1 LIILATYQINIIEDH
16 KSKYMKTILVPT
28 DFSEN
33 AFIAGQYAA
42 SLAKELNAK
51 VLFYH
56 VYIVLYSGFEE
67 TGVSV
72 KHVEW
77 AEREASEAMANL
89 LQSFEKEFP
98 DVEIDGE
105 HVRGFMIDALSERL
119 KADSSIEL
127 IVMGS
132 KGVTNVADAIFGS
145 TTYEVIKKSPIP
157 VLVIPQ
163 DTGDYSLKH
172 IGFFSDYQLHEIDSL
187 KRVRELFKNV
197 QSFNVVHFVKLDAGS
212 NADSKQAWKLKASAA
227 INYEDLNMIEIEV
240 KKADLNA
247 VSKAASTQQLDL
259 MVFTRPQKSFFEKV
273 FGSSLTKQV
282 ANYPIIPSLYINE

>member
-1 LIILATYQINIIEDH
+1 
-16 KSKYMKTILVPT
+16 MKTILVPT

-197 QSFNVVHFVKLDAGS
+197 QSFNVVHFVKQDAGS

-240 KKADLNA
+240 EKADLNA

>member
-1 LIILATYQINIIEDH
+1 
-16 KSKYMKTILVPT
+16 
-28 DFSEN
+28 
-33 AFIAGQYAA
+33 
-42 SLAKELNAK
+42 
-51 VLFYH
+51 
-56 VYIVLYSGFEE
+56 
-67 TGVSV
+67 
-72 KHVEW
+72 
-77 AEREASEAMANL
+77 
-89 LQSFEKEFP
+89 
-98 DVEIDGE
+98 
-105 HVRGFMIDALSERL
+105 VRGFMIDALSERL

-187 KRVRELFKNV
+187 KRVRELFNNV
-197 QSFNVVHFVKLDAGS
+197 ESFNVVHFVKQDAGS

-273 FGSSLTKQV
+273 FGSSL
-282 ANYPIIPSLYINE
+282 

>member
-1 LIILATYQINIIEDH
+1 
-16 KSKYMKTILVPT
+16 MKTILVPT

-187 KRVRELFKNV
+187 KRVSELFKNV
-197 QSFNVVHFVKLDAGS
+197 QSFNVVHFVKQGADS

-240 KKADLNA
+240 EKADLNA

>member
-1 LIILATYQINIIEDH
+1 
-16 KSKYMKTILVPT
+16 MKTILVPT

-197 QSFNVVHFVKLDAGS
+197 QSFNVVHFVKQDAGS

>member
-1 LIILATYQINIIEDH
+1 
-16 KSKYMKTILVPT
+16 MKTILVPT

-197 QSFNVVHFVKLDAGS
+197 KSFDVLHLVKQGTGS

-227 INYEDLNMIEIEV
+227 INEEDLNLIEIEV
-240 KKADLNA
+240 EKADLNA
-247 VSKAASTQQLDL
+247 VSQAANSQQLDL
-259 MVFTRPQKSFFEKV
+259 MVFTRPHKSFFEKV

>member
-1 LIILATYQINIIEDH
+1 
-16 KSKYMKTILVPT
+16 MKTILVPT

-98 DVEIDGE
+98 DVEFDGE
-105 HVRGFMIDALSERL
+105 HVRGFMIDALTERL
-119 KADSSIEL
+119 KMDSGIEL

-132 KGVTNVADAIFGS
+132 KGVTNVADSIFGS

-157 VLVIPQ
+157 ILVIPQ
-163 DTGDYSLKH
+163 HTGDYSMKH
-172 IGFFSDYQLHEIDSL
+172 LGFFSDYQLHEIDSL

-197 QSFNVVHFVKLDAGS
+197 KSFDVLHLVKQGTGF

-227 INYEDLNMIEIEV
+227 INEEDLNLIEIEV
-240 KKADLNA
+240 EKADLNA
-247 VSKAASTQQLDL
+247 VSQAANTQQLDL
-259 MVFTRPQKSFFEKV
+259 MVFTRPHKSFFEKV
-273 FGSSLTKQV
+273 FGTSLTKQV